1 MFWLDQDVRHTT
13 QCPVRWADMDMLKHI
28 NNVTY
33 VDYLQEARIDMFTA
47 HPEFRGGEDLGEG
60 VVVVGHQLEFVA
72 PLSFRG
78 RPVTIDSWIT
88 EVRAASFTMAYE
100 VYDPEPGDRGVDGRR
115 VYLRASSVLAPYVFG
130 SERPRR
136 ITDTE
141 REVLTRY
148 LEPADS
154 RRPIAG
160 DGRSRHRYPLRVRW
174 SDVDAYRHVNNVKYI
189 EYFQEARI
197 RYQMQMHQRGDAF
210 GSFVIARMDVDYRRP
225 ILFRPEPYDV
235 HSWISHVG
243 RRSFVVAAEIRDPLS
258 GPDAAGELLASGRVV
273 AVGFDPAAQQAVEL
287 TPDHRARLLEE
298 LA

>member
-1 MFWLDQDVRHTT
+1 LDQDVRHTT
-13 QCPVRWADMDMLKHI
+13 QCPVRWGDMDMLRHV

-88 EVRAASFTMAYE
+88 EIRAASFTMAYE
-100 VYDPEPGDRGVDGRR
+100 VYDAEPDGRK
-115 VYLRASSVLAPYVFG
+115 VYLRASSVLAPFVFS

-136 ITDTE
+136 ISELE
-141 REVLTRY
+141 REVLARY
-148 LEPADS
+148 LEPS
-154 RRPIAG
+154 EERRPISGAG
-160 DGRSRHRYPLRVRW
+160 SSRHVYPLRVRW

-210 GSFVIARMDVDYRRP
+210 GSMVIARMDVDYRRP

-243 RRSFVVAAEIRDPLS
+243 RSSFVIAAEIRDPLS
-258 GPDAAGELLASGRVV
+258 GSDRSGELLASGRVV
-273 AVGFDPAAQQAVEL
+273 AVGFDPEAQQAVEL
-287 TPDHRARLLEE
+287 TPDHRARLLAEVS
-298 LA
+298 